1 MEEKNSNVEISANK
15 LVAEMEAATAKFTGR
30 TPMQQVQKIL
40 AEEIGKML
48 TRFCYQN
55 EEFALA
61 VQRCDK
67 TLVDI
72 VEDITKTTSNKA
84 ALSDVE
90 AYAAAVKHYLPAA
103 QVVVSFRINL
113 PDELDDDLI
122 ELEEGVGDAGTS
134 AMILDLF
141 GAEE

>member
-1 MEEKNSNVEISANK
+1 MEEKNSIVEISANK
-15 LVAEMEAATAKFTGR
+15 LVAEMASAADKFKGN
-30 TPMQQVQKIL
+30 TPVQRVQKIL

-113 PDELDDDLI
+113 PDELDDDLM

>member
-1 MEEKNSNVEISANK
+1 MNEKNSIVEISADK
-15 LVAEMEAATAKFTGR
+15 LTAEMEAATAKFAGS
-30 TPMQQVQKIL
+30 TPIQRVQKLL

-48 TRFCYQN
+48 IRFCYQN

-67 TLVDI
+67 TLIDI
-72 VEDITKTTSNKA
+72 VEDITKTSQGKA

-103 QVVVSFRINL
+103 QVVVSFRVNL
-113 PDELDDDLI
+113 PEEIDSDLI
-122 ELEEGVGDAGTS
+122 ELEEGAGDAGTS

-141 GAEE
+141 GTEE